1 VTVAHQS
8 EALMNRRFVPF
19 IQGAIM
25 VALCLAFY
33 GPIFPPLVKEWYEHE
48 NFSYGF
54 LIPFIFLY
62 LIWEERDAFKDSSI
76 RPSPWG
82 AVSFLGALLI
92 GLIGKTLGEPF
103 ISRVSFV
110 LAIASLFHLF
120 WGWHCVKR
128 LAFPLA
134 FLFLMVPPP
143 YPIVKE
149 VSYHLRMSD
158 AFIANYLVQAAG
170 VPVYRDAYML
180 HLPNISL
187 EVADV
192 CSGIASLFAMLALGT
207 IYVYYLPTRM
217 IMKFPVLAGAFIFP
231 IFANLFRIF
240 LVTVSVYYYGPIM
253 LQAFFHHF
261 TGTFT
266 FLLSLALFLWLGE
279 TVRRKYPKESPPIG
293 QKRARVESVRL
304 PDDITVKRTRYRGLA
319 LPLLLVVIVVGLV
332 LYLSDSPALS
342 KGETFQVALDKIS
355 PMVGRYRITSEKRS
369 DSDLYED
376 PRAEKTLSRIYE
388 SPDKKQ
394 IELFVGYN
402 SRQFDE
408 NRLQS
413 PKLVFRNGWEYAS
426 MEEIR
431 IPFVG
436 AKAIDAVGLLT
447 KKFTDRRFVL
457 FWYDVRGQAFA
468 SDFRNRVELIR
479 GFALHGRTD
488 GAVIRLATPVSEFE
502 PIEQAKNRLVSFAMD
517 LYPELHR
524 ILPK

>member
-1 VTVAHQS
+1 MTVANQS
-8 EALMNRRFVPF
+8 EALMNRRFVPL

-25 VALCLAFY
+25 LTLCLAFY
-33 GPIFPPLVKEWYEHE
+33 GPIFPPLIKEWYEHE

-62 LIWEERDAFKDSSI
+62 LMWEEREAFKDNSVG
-76 RPSPWG
+76 PSPWG

-92 GLIGKTLGEPF
+92 GVIGKALGEPF

-110 LAIASLFHLF
+110 LAIASLVHLF

-143 YPIVKE
+143 YVVVKE
-149 VSYHLRMSD
+149 VSYYLRMSD

-180 HLPNISL
+180 HLPNITL

-207 IYVYYLPTRM
+207 IYVYYLPTR
-217 IMKFPVLAGAFIFP
+217 IGMKFVVLASAFIFP
-231 IFANLFRIF
+231 IIANLFRIF
-240 LVTVSVYYYGPIM
+240 LVAVSVYYYGPIM
-253 LQAFFHHF
+253 LEAFFHKF

-266 FLLSLALFLWLGE
+266 FLLSLLMLLWFGE
-279 TVRRKYPKESPPIG
+279 TVRRRYPKESPLANHG
-293 QKRARVESVRL
+293 MARAELGRL
-304 PDDITVKRTRYRGLA
+304 PDDITVRRIGYRGLA
-319 LPLLLVVIVVGLV
+319 LPVLVVIVVGLV
-332 LYLSDSPALS
+332 LYLFDSPAFS
-342 KGETFQVALDKIS
+342 RGETFQVALEKIS
-355 PMVGRYRITSEKRS
+355 PVVGRFRVMSRNQS
-369 DSDLYED
+369 DPYVD
-376 PRAEKTLSRIYE
+376 PRAEKTLSRLYE
-388 SPDKKQ
+388 APDKKP

-413 PKLVFRNGWEYAS
+413 PKLVFPGGWEYAS
-426 MEEIR
+426 MEEIS
-431 IPFVG
+431 IPMAG

-447 KKFTDRRFVL
+447 KKHTDTRYVL
-457 FWYDVRGQAFA
+457 FWYNVRGQGFA
-468 SDFRNRVELIR
+468 SDFRNRFELIR
-479 GFALHGRTD
+479 GLALHGRTD
-488 GAVIRLATPVSEFE
+488 GAVIRLATPIGEFE
-502 PIEQAKNRLVSFAMD
+502 SIEQAKKRLVSFSVD
-517 LYPELHR
+517 LYPELQQ